1 MDTVNTFYTATTAKV
16 ARAESFGLLVVCTVL
31 ALTHLA
37 DINWWIFAALFVVI
51 DLVGYLP
58 GMLAYRRSPDRSIA
72 RIYYVLYDV
81 MHCYVTWTV
90 LLGAAVLIGGWQWA
104 YLAVPLHLLGDR
116 GLFGNAVK
124 STVVPFEPVRLPQFE
139 TFLRQLDASPHPWR
153 PIVEAHAAA
162 PEREGVSGHA
172 VR

>member
-1 MDTVNTFYTATTAKV
+1 MDTLNTFYTTTTAKV
-16 ARAESFGLLVVCTVL
+16 ARAESFGLLVVCVVL
-31 ALTHLA
+31 TLTHLG
-37 DINWWIFAALFVVI
+37 DINWWVFVALFLVI

-58 GMLAYRRSPDRSIA
+58 GMLAYRRSPDRSIPS
-72 RIYYVLYDV
+72 IYYVLYDV

-90 LLGAAVLIGGWQWA
+90 LLGAAVLAGGWEWA
-104 YLAVPLHLLGDR
+104 YLAVPVHLLGDR

-139 TFLRQLDASPHPWR
+139 NFQEELDASPRPWR
-153 PIVEAHAAA
+153 PIVEAPSEAT
-162 PEREGVSGHA
+162 EREEVGRHA